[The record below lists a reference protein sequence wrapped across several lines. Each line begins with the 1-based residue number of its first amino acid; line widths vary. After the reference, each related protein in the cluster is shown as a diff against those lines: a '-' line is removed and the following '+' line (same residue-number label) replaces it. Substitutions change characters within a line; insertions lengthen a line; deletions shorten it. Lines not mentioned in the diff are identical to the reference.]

1 MNMSIEEIIT
11 ELSMTYSFQMHLIL
25 EGDGDR
31 KFFQAALSGKDKVN
45 FICAWGAES
54 VTELVKRIDDI
65 RAQGKFTPTVGVI
78 DRDYRIALGT
88 LHTSPNLLVS
98 DFRDIECMMFGSP
111 TFEAVMSEFGS
122 STKLLALGGPANIAS
137 LALGAASQ
145 IGKLRFFSQQAGV
158 AACFKKLDIGKV
170 LDRKS
175 LTIDLESLIVHV
187 NARQGVDGNPFP
199 PGTET
204 AAAAACAAAT
214 CTQGNPYF
222 TDQLLLCRGHDLMEV
237 LAIGFRSLFGSRSAA
252 ESSRENVE
260 TLFRLGYVSH
270 FRSSQLAQ
278 ALEMW
283 LKQHSLHPQIRVI

>member
-25 EGDGDR
+25 EGDDDR
-31 KFFQAALSGKDKVN
+31 KFFQAALAGKDKVN
-45 FICAWGAES
+45 LICAWGADS
-54 VTELVKRIDDI
+54 VTELVQRIDAI

-88 LHTSPNLLVS
+88 LHASPNLLVS

-122 STKLLALGGPANIAS
+122 ATKIRALGGSASIAS
-137 LALGAASQ
+137 LAVGAASE

-158 AACFKKLDIGKV
+158 AASFKTLDIGKL

-175 LTIDLESLIVHV
+175 LTINPESLVVHL
-187 NARQGVDGNPFP
+187 NARQGVGGNPFP
-199 PGTET
+199 AGAVL
-204 AAAAACAAAT
+204 AAAAACAGAK
-214 CTQGNPYF
+214 CNQGNPYF
-222 TDQLLLCRGHDLMEV
+222 THQLLLCRGHDLMEV

-270 FRSSQLAQ
+270 FRSSQLGQ
-278 ALEMW
+278 ALDAW
-283 LKQHSLHPQIRVI
+283 LKQHSLHPQISLI